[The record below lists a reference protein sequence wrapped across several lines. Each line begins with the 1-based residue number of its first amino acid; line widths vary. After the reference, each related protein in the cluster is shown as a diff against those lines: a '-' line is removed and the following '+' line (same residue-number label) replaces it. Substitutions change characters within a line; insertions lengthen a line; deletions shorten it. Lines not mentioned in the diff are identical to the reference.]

1 MILGEGSSLLFGNWK
16 EKKMHWHLS
25 KELVMLSFGTQHFF
39 SNLFSKID
47 ENGLENTKLS
57 DIDVIVM
64 HAPGTIKEET

>member
-1 MILGEGSSLLFGNWK
+1 VREQFVVWKLEG
-16 EKKMHWHLS
+16 KKMHWHLS
-25 KELVMLSFGTQHFF
+25 KELVMLQSFGHNISISRQLVF
-39 SNLFSKID
+39 KID